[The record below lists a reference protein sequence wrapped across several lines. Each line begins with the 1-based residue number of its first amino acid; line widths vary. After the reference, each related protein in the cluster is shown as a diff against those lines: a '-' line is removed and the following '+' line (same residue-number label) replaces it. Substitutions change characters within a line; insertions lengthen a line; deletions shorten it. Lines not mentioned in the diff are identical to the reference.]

1 MKKIPYHTI
10 LCLLGICLL
19 LYSMPV
25 FAATNPTATGES
37 GTNGSGGGGG
47 VVGGVA
53 GEAILHYHDNSC
65 YGTRELSRTA
75 SNTHN
80 SYRDNDDDLIH
91 SYQTVAEGPKN
102 NANYIVIDC
111 AFQLNGGHNCGG
123 SHAYLRAYDQNGN
136 VFWTK
141 SPDQLVEEGRN
152 LWNNAIPGNE
162 AARFIYNK
170 QPYETHA
177 NVDWD
182 SNGNPFIESTNYYW
196 LHRDANGTIKR
207 YAVIN
212 GSNNYV
218 PDPPANM
225 RGQVSSSEKSGT
237 NFWNSTNYRIY
248 TTIQIPS
255 YVTYVKFELLV
266 TKDNRLNHG
275 TNANVYNATLGG
287 FYGCGYNN
295 GDIVRSKASFGG
307 TSDVS
312 TTDTINNTALNTTQ
326 SKQTGN
332 GIFQMQVVNGNLLNG
347 VDNISYLN
355 NVSIR
360 DLAYPDMI
368 KKIEMKEASNQ
379 RIITWETPQSNGT
392 EYELKAQTYK
402 IDFTAKSGVELLMDT
417 EFN

>member
-1 MKKIPYHTI
+1 MK
-10 LCLLGICLL
+10 LLD
-19 LYSMPV
+19 LY
-25 FAATNPTATGES
+25 
-37 GTNGSGGGGG
+37 
-47 VVGGVA
+47 
-53 GEAILHYHDNSC
+53 I
-65 YGTRELSRTA
+65 
-75 SNTHN
+75 
-80 SYRDNDDDLIH
+80 
-91 SYQTVAEGPKN
+91 
-102 NANYIVIDC
+102 
-111 AFQLNGGHNCGG
+111 
-123 SHAYLRAYDQNGN
+123 
-136 VFWTK
+136 
-141 SPDQLVEEGRN
+141 
-152 LWNNAIPGNE
+152 
-162 AARFIYNK
+162 NK